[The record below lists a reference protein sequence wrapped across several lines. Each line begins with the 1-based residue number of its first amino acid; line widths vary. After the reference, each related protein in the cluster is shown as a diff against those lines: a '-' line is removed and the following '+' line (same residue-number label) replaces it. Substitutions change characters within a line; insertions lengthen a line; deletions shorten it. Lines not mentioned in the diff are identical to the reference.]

1 MVTRTATASIACS
14 GPCGN
19 SSLMRERGIWSG
31 LRRPGNAVLDGAV
44 HEQDAED
51 HRRVGRGVAVAV
63 ALEGELVRLRD
74 QDLGRP
80 ARLPAG
86 DRGVDV
92 KHVDRPTN

>member
-1 MVTRTATASIACS
+1 MVTRTATASIACK

-19 SSLMRERGIWSG
+19 SSLMRERGIVSG

-63 ALEGELVRLRD
+63 ALEGKLVRLRD
-74 QDLGRP
+74 QDLGRA
-80 ARLPAG
+80 ARLHAS
-86 DRGVDV
+86 DAVYEVDNV
-92 KHVDRPTN
+92 ERPY